1 MFEATTIL
9 AYKTQKGAVIGG
21 DGQVTFG
28 NCVLKG
34 NATKIRTLYHGKI
47 LSGFAG
53 STADAFTL
61 FDMFEGILENKKGDL
76 LKSVMEFSKEWRKDK
91 YLRRLEAMMI
101 VLDKEKI
108 FILSG
113 TGDVVEPEDG
123 KIAAIGSG
131 GNYALSAARA
141 LDRFGKGD
149 MEPRDLVLYSFF
161 SSSERFPRLISRAKP
176 RMDMMG
182 VRNSWEKLLIKS
194 DRRISIPASSSVIWL
209 KQSESSRN
217 SFGCFRL
224 IFVSK

>member
-9 AYKTQKGAVIGG
+9 AYKTENGAVIGG

-34 NATKIRTLYHGKI
+34 NATKIRTLYHGQI

-53 STADAFTL
+53 STADAFSL

-76 LKSVMEFSKEWRKDK
+76 LKSVIEFSKEWRKDK

-101 VLDKEKI
+101 VLNKEKI

-123 KIAAIGSG
+123 RIAAIGSG

-141 LDRFGKGD
+141 LDRFGGGQMQPK
-149 MEPRDLVLYSFF
+149 DLVLESLKIAGELCIYT
-161 SSSERFPRLISRAKP
+161 
-176 RMDMMG
+176 
-182 VRNSWEKLLIKS
+182 NQNIK
-194 DRRISIPASSSVIWL
+194 IL
-209 KQSESSRN
+209 E
-217 SFGCFRL
+217 L
-224 IFVSK
+224 

>member
-9 AYKTQKGAVIGG
+9 AYKTENGAVIGG

-34 NATKIRTLYHGKI
+34 NATKIRTLYHGQI

-53 STADAFTL
+53 STADAFSL

-76 LKSVMEFSKEWRKDK
+76 LKSVIEFSKEWRKDK
-91 YLRRLEAMMI
+91 HLRRLEAMMI
-101 VLDKEKI
+101 VLNKEKI

-123 KIAAIGSG
+123 RIAAIGSG

-141 LDRFGKGD
+141 LDRFGGGQMQPK
-149 MEPRDLVLYSFF
+149 DLVLESLKIAGELCIYT
-161 SSSERFPRLISRAKP
+161 
-176 RMDMMG
+176 
-182 VRNSWEKLLIKS
+182 NQNIK
-194 DRRISIPASSSVIWL
+194 IL
-209 KQSESSRN
+209 E
-217 SFGCFRL
+217 L
-224 IFVSK
+224 